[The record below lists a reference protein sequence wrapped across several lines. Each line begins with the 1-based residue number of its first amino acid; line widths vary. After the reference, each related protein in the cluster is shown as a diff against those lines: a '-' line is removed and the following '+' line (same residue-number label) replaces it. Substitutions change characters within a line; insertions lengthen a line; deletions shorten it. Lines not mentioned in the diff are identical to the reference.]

1 MKVRAF
7 LGLAIILIAG
17 VPASN
22 ITLPNGWQLA
32 PISGHV
38 ATVGDFPQGLAL
50 SPNGKLLAVVEGGYR
65 PPALRILSAATLQT
79 ERVVA
84 LKGAFGRP
92 VWLDDTSVL
101 VPGAN
106 QNAVIR
112 VDATTGMISTLATGV
127 HSWPVA
133 VAVNSA
139 ATMLASAND
148 QSGTISLLT
157 LSDAPSLPTIIPVG
171 SHPADLVFSDQRLF
185 VALRGDNA
193 VAIVNL
199 RTHAQGRLAV
209 AGHPCALATT
219 ATQLLVLPCDGM
231 RLHRFSLSSLASEGF
246 ISLDLTYRNLLAAE
260 PILNAIAVSPS
271 GVIYV
276 SLAGRNAIARV
287 ATNGH
292 VSLIP
297 AGWYPTGVALSA
309 SRLFVSIG
317 NGVHAPPSN
326 PQFDPLHDKYAGYTA
341 SSLDGAVAAIDL
353 PMIERH
359 QDANS
364 TAVINS
370 YAHLTRVYP
379 HSTSSPIRAHGP
391 LHHVIYIIKENRS
404 YDQVLGDLAG
414 ADGDAALAYFGA
426 DVTPN
431 QHALETHYGIFDR
444 FSVDSRV
451 SADGHNWTDAAIAN
465 DYVERFW
472 PANYAGRRKAY
483 DFQDAHAPDVPANGY
498 LWDAAAR
505 AHITFRDYG
514 EDVDPRTPQ
523 GLVTV
528 KFPALL
534 GHVDPHYVG
543 WDLNYSDLDREAEWQ
558 REFASFVTHHTLPQ
572 LEIVYLPNDHT
583 MGTKAGAL
591 SPKSYVATND
601 LALGRL
607 VSAVSHSPYWKST
620 AIFVVEDDA
629 QNGPD
634 HVSDQRSTLY
644 IASPYARGGLVH
656 NAYDQASVLHTIEI
670 ILGLSPL
677 TLNDRVAPPLY
688 AAFTAHPHAKPYS
701 VLANRISLQQRNTAK
716 TPGARQSARIDW
728 SRPDAA
734 DPRILDAIL
743 ARLARLQ
750 K

>member
-7 LGLAIILIAG
+7 LALAMLLIAA

-32 PISGHV
+32 PISGRV
-38 ATVGDFPQGLAL
+38 ATVGNFPQGLAL
-50 SPNGKLLAVVEGGYR
+50 SPDGKHLAVVEGGYL
-65 PPALRILSAATLQT
+65 PPAVRILSTATLAT

-106 QNAVIR
+106 QNAVVRIDT
-112 VDATTGMISTLATGV
+112 VTGNTSLLATGART
-127 HSWPVA
+127 WPVA
-133 VAVNSA
+133 IAITPA

-148 QSGTISLLT
+148 QSGTVSLRTLT
-157 LSDAPSLPTIIPVG
+157 NPTSLPTVIPVG
-171 SHPADLVFSDQRLF
+171 SHPADLAFSGQRLF
-185 VALRGDNA
+185 VALRGGNA
-193 VAIVNL
+193 IAIVNV
-199 RTHAQGRLAV
+199 RTYAQHRIAV
-209 AGHPCALATT
+209 AGHPCAITT
-219 ATQLLVLPCDGM
+219 TTTQLLVLPCDGTQ
-231 RLHRFSLSSLASEGF
+231 LVRFSLSTLAPEAS
-246 ISLDLTYRNLLAAE
+246 IPLDVTHRGILGAE
-260 PILNAIAVSPS
+260 PIPNALAVSPA
-271 GVIYV
+271 GIIYV
-276 SLAGRNAIARV
+276 SLAGRNAVARV
-287 ATNGH
+287 ARDGH

-309 SRLFVSIG
+309 SQLFVSIG
-317 NGVHAPPSN
+317 NGNHAPPSN
-326 PQFDPLHDKYAGYTA
+326 PQFDPIHRKYAGYTA
-341 SSLDGAVAAIDL
+341 SSLNGAVAAIDL
-353 PMIERH
+353 RTVEQH
-359 QDANS
+359 QSANTDA
-364 TAVINS
+364 AING
-370 YAHLTRVYP
+370 YAHLTSAYR
-379 HSTSSPIRAHGP
+379 HSIDSPIRAHGP

-426 DVTPN
+426 AVTPN
-431 QHALETHYGIFDR
+431 QHALETQYGIFDR

-472 PANYAGRRKAY
+472 PANYAGRRNAY

-505 AHITFRDYG
+505 AHITYRDYG

-534 GHVDPHYVG
+534 GHVDPHYIG
-543 WDLNYSDLDREAEWQ
+543 WDLNYSDLNREAEWQ
-558 REFASFVTHHTLPQ
+558 REFNGFVTHHTLPQ

-583 MGTKAGAL
+583 MATKAGAL
-591 SPKSYVATND
+591 SPRSYVATND
-601 LALGRL
+601 LALGHL
-607 VSAVSHSPYWKST
+607 VAAVSHSPYWKST

-644 IASPYARGGLVH
+644 VASPYARGGLDH
-656 NAYDQASVLHTIEI
+656 HAYDQASVLHTIEI

-688 AAFTAHPHAKPYS
+688 AAFTAQPLAKPYNA
-701 VLANRISLQQRNTAK
+701 LANRFSLHERNTAQ
-716 TPGARQSARIDW
+716 TPGARRSARIDW

-734 DPRILDAIL
+734 DPSILNAIL
-743 ARLARLQ
+743 ARLSRLQ